1 MSSPAASPV
10 MSDDSKIGVAEL
22 IEMMEY
28 IATAAGMGDAE
39 ARRRVLGVAIL
50 RFGIHL
56 CMVASVGAGCAHGQ
70 LREQMQLVSQEAL
83 ELLKEWLDG
92 KQLSDR
98 VDEDERRARLALGLL
113 EGHDE
118 LAHQASRVVLKLPEG
133 HPCRNEVALAAAMER
148 HLAARKAAG
157 DLQGAAPVI
166 VELLKTMPLSLARGQ
181 ALTAEALALSGD
193 LTLAVND
200 RRSAAFAA
208 LAWLL
213 RATETL
219 EDRKGDDALAGA
231 TPAQL
236 LAIAPGLIAQL
247 RKFGTTAVEEL
258 MIGAVLTAAGQTEAG
273 ADTIATVVDAR
284 SEGWRFAAS
293 FEARLRMQ
301 LGHEARA
308 IALLESLVGRD
319 EQNYLLAITPSDIAK
334 HGREFS
340 QDALALADL
349 YARDDRGADALTM
362 IERSKCA
369 RLRYLAQL
377 RASKA
382 GRALLAAETRV
393 ASLRRGVPGD
403 HMPPERRERDP
414 LGFALSA
421 EIRALED
428 LRAKR
433 PILSAMT
440 IAPPTIAQISAA
452 LSEQEGI
459 VSLGILPSGL
469 MMAGILRGDRAA
481 PSWFALDRGLD
492 PRALAQL
499 FLRYDASGKLFDIIN
514 PARLAPE
521 SLNALLDRVN
531 TTVGQHL
538 ARFAAAHHLRKLTVV
553 PHRVL
558 RSVPYWALAC
568 LADLDVQV
576 APSLAHW
583 MSWRSRV
590 PRLARSAVVIGNPTL
605 DLAYAAAEARSVGA
619 RLSAAGYRVR
629 VLTGAVATWE
639 AAHAA
644 TTNAG
649 ILHFAGHGFSDLIDP
664 MRSSLLMHPPPGWRW
679 PHGGDPLLRLALT
692 AERWTLA
699 RPGVRY
705 ADTAL
710 GRLIERYDNDPRHV
724 HERQLE
730 YETHGT
736 LWGRYHGDQ
745 LSRLAELW
753 TSSDM
758 LLDDSLASC
767 ALAFLCACQSTI
779 ADPGL
784 DLDEASG
791 LPSSLEIAGV
801 DTVICTQWQVS
812 DVAAL
817 VFARLFYAELCAAHG
832 TFDVRSA
839 IVACR
844 QRLRTMD
851 RDMIADLLRVTGDE
865 TAARVVDG
873 YRDVVGR
880 EACSA
885 QNRPF
890 AHPFHW
896 AAFTYYGAERLELAD
911 PPDIAA
917 HARHTMQPGDCDR
930 RRARRP
936 GHDLRSPRSRG
947 TGHRAS
953 RSCTACS
960 SATSHTGWRR
970 PRHRRD
976 RHGE

>member
-1 MSSPAASPV
+1 MRG
-10 MSDDSKIGVAEL
+10 DSKIGVAEL
-22 IEMMEY
+22 IEIMEY
-28 IATAAGMGDAE
+28 VATAADIDDDE
-39 ARRRVLGVAIL
+39 ARRHMLGVAIL
-50 RFGIHL
+50 RFGPDL
-56 CMVASVGAGCAHGQ
+56 CVVASVAADLAQGE
-70 LREQMQLVSQEAL
+70 LRSQMQLVSQEAL
-83 ELLKEWLDG
+83 VLLSEWLG
-92 KQLSDR
+92 GQQLSNR
-98 VDEDERRARLALGLL
+98 VDEDERRARLALRLL

-118 LAHQASRVVLKLPEG
+118 LAHRASRMVLKLPEG
-133 HPCRNEVALAAAMER
+133 HPYRDEIALGAAMER
-148 HLAARKAAG
+148 HLAARKAVG
-157 DLQGAAPVI
+157 DLRGAAPVI
-166 VELLKTMPLSLARGQ
+166 VELLKTMPLSVARGQ
-181 ALTAEALALSGD
+181 ELTAEALALSRNST
-193 LTLAVND
+193 LTVND

-208 LAWLL
+208 LAWFL

-219 EDRKGDDALAGA
+219 EHRKGDDASADA
-231 TPAQL
+231 PQAQRS
-236 LAIAPGLIAQL
+236 AIAHGLIAQL
-247 RKFGTTAVEEL
+247 RELGTTAVEEL
-258 MIGAVLTAAGQTEAG
+258 MIGAVLAAVGQTEPG
-273 ADTIATVVDAR
+273 ADTIARVVDAR
-284 SEGWRFAAS
+284 SEGWRSAAS
-293 FEARLRMQ
+293 FEAKLRMQ

-308 IALLESLVGRD
+308 VALLNSVVELE
-319 EQNYLLAITPSDIAK
+319 EQDYLLAITSSDIAE

-340 QDALALADL
+340 RDALALADL
-349 YARDDRGADALTM
+349 YARQDCGADALAM

-414 LGFALSA
+414 LGFDLSA

-433 PILSAMT
+433 PTLSAMT
-440 IAPPTIAQISAA
+440 IALPTIAQISAA

-469 MMAGILRGDRAA
+469 MMAGIIRGDRAA
-481 PSWFALDRGLD
+481 PSWFALDHDLD
-492 PRALAQL
+492 PRALFQL
-499 FLRYDASGKLFDIIN
+499 FLHYDASGTLFDIIN
-514 PARLAPE
+514 PARLTPE
-521 SLNALLDRVN
+521 SLNAWLDKVN
-531 TTVGQHL
+531 TTVGHHL
-538 ARFAAAHHLRKLTVV
+538 ARFAAAHNLRKLTVV

-583 MSWRSRV
+583 MSWRARR
-590 PRLARSAVVIGNPTL
+590 PKLARSAVVIGNPTL
-605 DLAYAAAEARSVGA
+605 DLTYAAAEARSVGA

-629 VLTGAVATWE
+629 VLTEAAATWE

-644 TTNAG
+644 TTTAG

-699 RPGVRY
+699 RPGIRY
-705 ADTAL
+705 ADTTL
-710 GRLIERYDNDPRHV
+710 GRLIERYDDDPRHV
-724 HERQLE
+724 YERQLE
-730 YETHGT
+730 YEIHGT

-745 LSRLAELW
+745 LSQLAELW

-767 ALAFLCACQSTI
+767 ALAFLCACKSSI

-784 DLDEASG
+784 DLDEVSG

-801 DTVICTQWQVS
+801 DTVVCTQWQVS
-812 DVAAL
+812 DVTAL
-817 VFARLFYAELCAAHG
+817 VFTRLFYAELCAARG

-851 RDMIADLLRVTGDE
+851 RDTIADLLRVSSDE
-865 TAARVVDG
+865 TTARVVDG
-873 YRDVVGR
+873 YRDIIGQ
-880 EACSA
+880 EACGA
-885 QNRPF
+885 QNMPF

-911 PPDIAA
+911 PLDIPAHAPHAMHLAIAA
-917 HARHTMQPGDCDR
+917 DGE
-930 RRARRP
+930 RAV
-936 GHDLRSPRSRG
+936 
-947 TGHRAS
+947 RA
-953 RSCTACS
+953 
-960 SATSHTGWRR
+960 
-970 PRHRRD
+970 
-976 RHGE
+976 GETTTPPA